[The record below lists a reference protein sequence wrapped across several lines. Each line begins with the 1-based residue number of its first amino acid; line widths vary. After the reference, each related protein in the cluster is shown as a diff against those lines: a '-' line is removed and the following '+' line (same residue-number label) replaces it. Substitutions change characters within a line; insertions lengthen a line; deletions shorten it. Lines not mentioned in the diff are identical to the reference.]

1 MRCTLCDLREEF
13 WRRNGYTSQNCP
25 LEGSSE
31 EEEEEG
37 EEEEEEEER
46 QINYVV
52 GDVTQPQNTGSSDA
66 IIIHCVGECSLVL
79 FTHDRFK
86 PNCERSSHYSW
97 VGGVWSLCELQC
109 TLNHFMWIVLL
120 LQIGASKC
128 VWNQLL
134 FCADDS
140 GRWGRGGLFSA
151 LSARSPQPQAHYEL
165 AGQMKG

>member
-37 EEEEEEEER
+37 EEEEEEEEEER

-52 GDVTQPQNTGSSDA
+52 GDVTKPQNTGSSDA

-97 VGGVWSLCELQC
+97 VGGCIG
-109 TLNHFMWIVLL
+109 TMWITVYTEPFYVNSIVAPNWCIKVCVESVTVL
-120 LQIGASKC
+120 C
-128 VWNQLL
+128 
-134 FCADDS
+134 
-140 GRWGRGGLFSA
+140 RWLWEVG
-151 LSARSPQPQAHYEL
+151 
-165 AGQMKG
+165 